1 MVSREGDGE
10 VIALGLLVLAI
21 WLVLIFARGKFW
33 ACLETDSDSPRVL
46 ATWPS
51 VVAVVPARDEAG
63 LIAKSLGSL
72 LAQEY
77 GGDFHVV
84 LVDDQSS
91 DGTADVA
98 RALPG
103 ADILTVLRGAEPPPG
118 WTGKVWAMEQGFK
131 FARENFAPRFVLF
144 TDADIFHA
152 PDSLR
157 MLVARA
163 EADAIGLTSLMALL
177 RCETF
182 AEKLLVPAFVYFFQM
197 LYPFSW
203 ARDSRKRTGAA
214 AGGCMLVRP
223 DLLATAGGLESL
235 KSALIDDCALAR
247 RMKTVGPVWLGLT
260 RRVRSLRPY
269 SGIGD
274 IGRMISRSAYA
285 QLEFSPLRLAGAT
298 LGMALTF
305 LAPVGLALA
314 APGVAGLLGAL
325 ALGLMIASFMP
336 INRFYGL
343 GRGRAA
349 LLPVIASVYMVY
361 TLRSALDYRNGR
373 GGMWKG
379 RAQAPQKDSGKV

>member
-1 MVSREGDGE
+1 MIG
-10 VIALGLLVLAI
+10 LGLLVLAI
-21 WLVLIFARGKFW
+21 WLVLIFLRGKFW
-33 ACLETDSDSPRVL
+33 ACLDTDFDSPRVL
-46 ATWPS
+46 TNWPS
-51 VVAVVPARDEAG
+51 VVAVVPARDEAA

-72 LAQEY
+72 LTQEY

-91 DGTADVA
+91 DGTADIA

-103 ADILTVLRGAEPPPG
+103 AEALTVLDGAAPPPG
-118 WTGKVWAMEQGFK
+118 WTGKVWAMEQGFRH
-131 FARENFAPRFVLF
+131 AREKFAPRLLLF
-144 TDADIFHA
+144 TDADILHA

-163 EADAIGLTSLMALL
+163 EADVIGLTSLMALL
-177 RCETF
+177 RCESF

-197 LYPFSW
+197 LYPFRW
-203 ARDSRKRTGAA
+203 ARDPRKRTGAA

-223 DLLATAGGLESL
+223 DLLMTAGGLESM
-235 KSALIDDCALAR
+235 KGALIDDCALAL

-260 RRVRSLRPY
+260 KRVRSLRPY
-269 SGIGD
+269 PGIGD

-285 QLEFSPLRLAGAT
+285 QLKFSPMRLFGAT
-298 LGMALTF
+298 LGLALTF
-305 LAPVGLALA
+305 LAPVWLALT
-314 APGVAGLLGAL
+314 APGAAGLLGAL

-343 GRGRAA
+343 SRAWAA
-349 LLPVIASVYMVY
+349 LLPLIAGVYMVY
-361 TLRSALDYRNGR
+361 TVRSALDYHRGR

-379 RAQAPQKDSGKV
+379 RAQAPNGKGEA

>member
-1 MVSREGDGE
+1 
-10 VIALGLLVLAI
+10 VIVLASLVLAI

-33 ACLETDSDSPRVL
+33 ACLDTDFESPRVL
-46 ATWPS
+46 MSWPS

-77 GGDFHVV
+77 GGEFHVV

-91 DGTADVA
+91 DGTADIA

-103 ADILTVLRGAEPPPG
+103 ADMLTVIEGSAPPPG
-118 WTGKVWAMEQGFK
+118 WTGKVWAMEQGFRV
-131 FARENFAPRFVLF
+131 AREKFAPRFVLF
-144 TDADIFHA
+144 TDADIFHER
-152 PDSLR
+152 DSLR
-157 MLVARA
+157 ELVARA

-177 RCETF
+177 RYESF

-197 LYPFSW
+197 LYPFRW
-203 ARDSRKRTGAA
+203 VRDARRRTAAA

-223 DLLATAGGLESL
+223 DLLMTAGGVESL
-235 KSALIDDCALAR
+235 KSELIDDCALAR
-247 RMKTVGPVWLGLT
+247 RMMTVGPIWLGLT

-269 SGIGD
+269 PGIAD

-285 QLEFSPLRLAGAT
+285 QLKFSPVRLAIAT
-298 LGMALTF
+298 AGMALTF
-305 LAPVGLALA
+305 LAPVWLALS

-349 LLPVIASVYMVY
+349 LLPLIAGIYMVY
-361 TLRSALDYRNGR
+361 TLRSALDHRQGR

-379 RAQAPQKDSGKV
+379 RAQAIGAGKGEA

>member
-1 MVSREGDGE
+1 
-10 VIALGLLVLAI
+10 VIVLAALVFVI
-21 WLVLIFARGKFW
+21 WLVLIFARGNFW
-33 ACLETDSDSPRVL
+33 ACVDTDFDSPRVL
-46 ATWPS
+46 ASWPS
-51 VVAVVPARDEAG
+51 VVAVVPARDEAD
-63 LIAKSLGSL
+63 LIAQSLGSL

-77 GGDFHVV
+77 GGEFHIV

-91 DGTADVA
+91 DGTAAIA

-103 ADILTVLRGAEPPPG
+103 GENLTVIDGAAPPPG
-118 WTGKVWAMEQGFK
+118 WTGKVWAMEQGQQ
-131 FARENFAPRFVLF
+131 FARKFSPRFILF

-157 MLVARA
+157 QLVARA
-163 EADAIGLTSLMALL
+163 EADAIGMTSLMALL
-177 RCETF
+177 RCESF

-203 ARDSRKRTGAA
+203 ARDARKRTAAA

-223 DLLATAGGLESL
+223 DLLATAGGLASL
-235 KSALIDDCALAR
+235 KNALIDDCALAR

-260 RRVRSLRPY
+260 KRVKSLRPY
-269 SGIGD
+269 PQISD

-285 QLEFSPLRLAGAT
+285 QLKYSPVQLAGAT
-298 LGMALTF
+298 AGLTLTF
-305 LAPVGLALA
+305 LAPVWLAVS
-314 APGVAGLLGAL
+314 APGAAGILGAL

-349 LLPVIASVYMVY
+349 LLPLIAAVYMVY
-361 TLRSALDYRNGR
+361 TLRSALDYRRGR

-379 RAQAPQKDSGKV
+379 RAQAIDAGKGEA